1 MPHRIEAPRGK
12 GKRSLDNALQK
23 ATLPFTCHS
32 KVYVYKHRMIKKP
45 FLAFAFATG
54 LAVMVLPAAPGAD
67 ARDRGDQQTAREQMK
82 AGKVLK
88 LRQIE
93 SRILPSMR
101 DAQYLGPEY
110 DSRALVY
117 RLKFIRGDRVI
128 FVDVDA
134 RSGRVLRRR

>member
-1 MPHRIEAPRGK
+1 MK
-12 GKRSLDNALQK
+12 
-23 ATLPFTCHS
+23 T
-32 KVYVYKHRMIKKP
+32 P
-45 FLAFAFATG
+45 FLITAALAAF
-54 LAVMVLPAAPGAD
+54 MVFSSPAD

-82 AGKVLK
+82 AGKVLR

-93 SRILPSMR
+93 ARVLPGMR
-101 DAQYLGPEY
+101 GAQYLGPEY

-134 RSGRVLRRR
+134 RSGQVLRRR

>member
-1 MPHRIEAPRGK
+1 MKTKTILSVAASFGVAAT
-12 GKRSLDNALQK
+12 AL
-23 ATLPFTCHS
+23 L
-32 KVYVYKHRMIKKP
+32 
-45 FLAFAFATG
+45 
-54 LAVMVLPAAPGAD
+54 AAPQAD
-67 ARDRGDQQTAREQMK
+67 ARDRADQQEAREQMR

-93 SRILPSMR
+93 SRVLPSMR
-101 DAQYLGPEY
+101 GAQYLGPEY